1 MLTVAIQAG
10 GESRRMGRD
19 KALIPLLGKP
29 MIVHVYERVRSIA
42 DEVLVTTNRVSEYEF
57 LGVPLYQDLIKG
69 RGALGGLYTALN
81 AAKNPLVAVVACD
94 MPFANIDLFIAAR
107 ERLIDQNVDAVLP
120 YTPAGLEPLHAVYR
134 RETCLAAVEWALKSG
149 AWKLISWLPK
159 VKASFIEPQE
169 LSIFDPGQIA
179 FWNVNTDE
187 DLQQAQ
193 EYLLMKKKKKQNY

>member
-19 KALIPLLGKP
+19 KALTPLLGKP
-29 MIVHVYERVRSIA
+29 MIVHVYERIKSIA

-57 LGVPLYQDLIKG
+57 LGVPLYKDLIKG

-81 AAKNPLVAVVACD
+81 AAKNPFVAVVACD
-94 MPFANIDLFIAAR
+94 MPFANTDLFIAAC
-107 ERLIDQNVDAVLP
+107 ERLINQNVDAVLP
-120 YTPAGLEPLHAVYR
+120 HTQAGLEPLHAVYR
-134 RETCLAAVEWALKSG
+134 RETCLPAVEWALESG

-159 VKASFIEPQE
+159 VEASFIEPQE
-169 LSIFDPGQIA
+169 ISIYDPEQIA

-193 EYLLMKKKKKQNY
+193 EYLSIGRK